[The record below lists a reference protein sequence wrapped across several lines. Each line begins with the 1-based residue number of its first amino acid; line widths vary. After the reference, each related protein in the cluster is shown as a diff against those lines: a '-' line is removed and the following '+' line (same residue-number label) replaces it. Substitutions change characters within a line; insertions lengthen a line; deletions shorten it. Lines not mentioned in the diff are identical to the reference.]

1 MPGKRMKAE
10 YVTKPQLDE
19 ALAAQDQRFDAK
31 LEKLEAKLDVKL
43 ERLEAKLDAK
53 LDAKLGVFGN
63 AILDRMDRLK
73 TELSAEL
80 ASHIKA
86 SQEYVAAQI
95 KVVDEKYA
103 DLPGRVAAL
112 EARSTP

>member
-1 MPGKRMKAE
+1 MPGKRVKPD

-31 LEKLEAKLDVKL
+31 LAAL
-43 ERLEAKLDAK
+43 
-53 LDAKLGVFGN
+53 GN
-63 AILDRMDRLK
+63 AMLDK
-73 TELSAEL
+73 FEQLSAEL
-80 ASHIKA
+80 AGHAKA
-86 SQEYVAAQI
+86 IQESVAGQI

-103 DLPGRVAAL
+103 DLPARVAAL